1 MDRNDAEK
9 YFFDS
14 EFSKSIYFAC
24 NSYTYPPIYTIFWR
38 INRGRSCL
46 QNVLNLKRIGSL
58 DPKLWVPENGP
69 KWRWKIFF
77 WLRISHP
84 RKFRVGYFSI
94 RGFRVDAEE
103 VSPMMLLPEVP
114 GKSTIG
120 HSSWRLKERNEPL
133 KIDKKKNFWT
143 SKLKKPEIS
152 GSQNF
157 KKPETPAK
165 PEEVP
170 PMLLVESLKI
180 MKYLHF
186 VAFSGSL
193 A

>member
-1 MDRNDAEK
+1 MLKIRVA
-9 YFFDS
+9 FV
-14 EFSKSIYFAC
+14 
-24 NSYTYPPIYTIFWR
+24 
-38 INRGRSCL
+38 
-46 QNVLNLKRIGSL
+46 NVPGHFL
-58 DPKLWVPENGP
+58 DE
-69 KWRWKIFF
+69 R
-77 WLRISHP
+77 
-84 RKFRVGYFSI
+84 
-94 RGFRVDAEE
+94 
-103 VSPMMLLPEVP
+103 MLLPEVP

-170 PMLLVESLKI
+170 PM
-180 MKYLHF
+180 Y
-186 VAFSGSL
+186 
-193 A
+193 